1 MNKRTHKLK
10 NAVLPIAALLLA
22 ASCSESPSGDDS
34 DARPIRFGSSVPTR
48 SAVNSESDLQQD
60 GSAFSVW
67 GWHTTADGAGLSQ
80 AFDAE
85 KVSWASGAWGYDNVK
100 FWLTGRTYDFY
111 ALYPS
116 VDKLG
121 EARITCS
128 QDGRLAIDNFDAT
141 GSNDLMIASQSGITP
156 QANQDPDPV
165 SFRFEHQLAKLQ
177 FQVKAVGRNLTVTSF
192 KLNGVACK
200 ADFAHTA
207 GTGSTWSNPVLSSAN
222 DNYFAATDIPVTTST
237 PVDMLGDVLVPPH
250 DALTDVQVEIS
261 YRYDF
266 ETTDRTA
273 TVSLANLT
281 AQQWEAGQQYA
292 YTLNISTA
300 DLTIQVSVLD
310 WEEQNTSVSW

>member
-100 FWLTGRTYDFY
+100 FWLTSRTYDFY

-121 EARITCS
+121 EDKITCS
-128 QDGRLAIDNFDAT
+128 QDGSLAIDNFDAT
-141 GSNDLMIASQSGITP
+141 GSNDLMVASQTDITATATP
-156 QANQDPDPV
+156 GPV
-165 SFRFEHQLAKLQ
+165 AFEFEHQLAKLN
-177 FQVKAVGRNLTVTSF
+177 FSVATDGPDLTVTDF
-192 KLNGVACK
+192 KVNGMTCQ
-200 ADFAHTA
+200 ADYARDA
-207 GTGSTWSNPVLSSAN
+207 KGVVTWSNPVKSAAG
-222 DNYFAATDIPVTTST
+222 DNHYEATGKAVTSAASA
-237 PVDMLGDVLVPPH
+237 DMLGDVLVPPH
-250 DALTDVQVEIS
+250 AALTDIQITIS
-261 YRYDF
+261 YRYEF

-273 TVSLANLT
+273 NVSLASSAT
-281 AQQWEAGQQYA
+281 QAWEAGEQYA
-292 YTLNISTA
+292 YTLNISTT
-300 DLTIQVSVLD
+300 DLSLKVKILP
-310 WEEQNTSVSW
+310 WGEQNTSVSW

>member
-67 GWHTTADGAGLSQ
+67 GWHTTADGTGNSQ

-85 KVSWASGAWGYDNVK
+85 KVSWTSGAWGYDNVK

-121 EARITCS
+121 EDKITCS
-128 QDGRLAIDNFDAT
+128 QDGSLAIDNFDAT
-141 GSNDLMIASQSGITP
+141 GSNDLMVASQTDITATATP
-156 QANQDPDPV
+156 GPV
-165 SFRFEHQLAKLQ
+165 AFEFEHQLAKLN
-177 FQVKAVGRNLTVTSF
+177 FSVATDGPDLTVTDF
-192 KLNGVACK
+192 KVNGMTCQ
-200 ADFAHTA
+200 ADYARDA
-207 GTGSTWSNPVLSSAN
+207 EGVVTWSNPVKSAAG
-222 DNYFAATDIPVTTST
+222 DNHYEATGKAVTSAASA
-237 PVDMLGDVLVPPH
+237 DMLGDVLVPPH
-250 DALTDVQVEIS
+250 DALTDVRITIS
-261 YRYDF
+261 YRYKF

-273 TVSLANLT
+273 TVSLASLAT
-281 AQQWEAGQQYA
+281 QAWEAGEQYA
-292 YTLNISTA
+292 YTLNISTT
-300 DLTIQVSVLD
+300 DLSLKVKILP
-310 WEEQNTSVSW
+310 WGEQNTSVKW